1 MAILDC
7 ETLPK
12 ELGTCREFNGTQR
25 NHIQHFDSQK
35 IHRFDIGNQ
44 RWGRCELTGLLTE
57 REERR
62 GERGAH

>member
-1 MAILDC
+1 MAIGGR

-25 NHIQHFDSQK
+25 NHIKHLDSQK

-44 RWGRCELTGLLTE
+44 RWGRGVLTGL
-57 REERR
+57 
-62 GERGAH
+62 